1 MLRPFAHALPLLSL
15 LACGGG
21 GDDDDVA
28 GTCADP
34 EVNPFAGTCVS
45 DAFAD
50 CFDPAGA
57 CEGTYDMTGST
68 TLTWENGAQVVGSVS
83 GTTATTQLLASDGTV
98 CAEAVS
104 TYNTGDCQSETVYT
118 LSSGQSL
125 RWCINAD
132 SWTVTCPDGTAFD
145 MPVVTDPSAMSCA
158 YGEEAEP
165 CTMTQASR

>member
-1 MLRPFAHALPLLSL
+1 MFRLTLSALPLLAL
-15 LACGGG
+15 LACGD
-21 GDDDDVA
+21 GDEGDDVA

-34 EVNPFAGTCVS
+34 DVNPFAGTCIS

-50 CFDPAGA
+50 CFDPAGT
-57 CEGTYDMTGST
+57 CEGTYDMTGAT
-68 TLTWENGAQVVGSVS
+68 TLTWENGAQAVSSVS

-104 TYNTGDCQSETVYT
+104 TVNANGCQSETVYT
-118 LSSGQSL
+118 LSSGQSI

-132 SWTVTCPDGTAFD
+132 EWSVTCPDGSTFE
-145 MPVVTDPSAMSCA
+145 MPSVTDPSAMSCA